1 MFLALRLRTSDKTNS
16 DGVKKIKRSEQGN
29 IGFEKRLKDWA
40 ERTFKYSQDYN
51 GSVWWPDVPDVL
63 RQFPIFT

>member
-1 MFLALRLRTSDKTNS
+1 MKLNELGGRKKN
-16 DGVKKIKRSEQGN
+16 GVKKIKRSEQGN
-29 IGFEKRLKDWA
+29 IGCEKRLKDGA